1 MKKRFRAS
9 PTREAQRGAAFGVA
23 VLLIVVAVGLLSLC
37 STPNTPTASQPPVDA
52 TPAAARSACRTFLE
66 RVMRDPATAEWI
78 EQWNWT
84 TLQNDDSTWSVLAHY
99 RAANGFGG
107 RNLEKTTCVMSNS
120 GDNWQLISR
129 ARMQ

>member
-1 MKKRFRAS
+1 MGVVS
-9 PTREAQRGAAFGVA
+9 AA
-23 VLLIVVAVGLLSLC
+23 LLIVVTAFLLSLC
-37 STPNTPTASQPPVDA
+37 TSPADSTSSEPKADP

-66 RVMRDPATAEWI
+66 RALRDPATAEWI

-84 TLQNDDSTWSVLAHY
+84 TLQNADSTWSVLAHY
-99 RAANGFGG
+99 RAANGLGG